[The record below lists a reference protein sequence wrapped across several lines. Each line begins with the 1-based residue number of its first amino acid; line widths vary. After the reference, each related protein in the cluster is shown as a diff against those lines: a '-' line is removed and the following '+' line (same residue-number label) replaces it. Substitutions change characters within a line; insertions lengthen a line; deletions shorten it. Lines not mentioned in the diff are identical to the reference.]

1 MKKPVLQILALG
13 CVLFCAGAL
22 IAANP
27 GSSPAGPSGASH
39 KAKKAAALTPKPA
52 APSVKAVQAV
62 RAAEP
67 ITLDGRLDEAAWK
80 GAPAASGFVQNDPQ
94 DGQPATEPTDVWVAY
109 DDHALYV
116 AAFCHDSD
124 PAKILK
130 RLGRRDAETDSDWF
144 MVAVD
149 PYFDKRSGYAF
160 YANPAGSITDAA
172 LSNDINED
180 DSWDGVWETKAA
192 VNGGGWTVEM
202 RIPFNQIRFPKKDEY
217 VWGVNFR
224 RLVQRKNEKSSF
236 SWVPKDESAY
246 VSRFAPLEGLRG
258 ISPGGR
264 IEFMPY
270 AVTQA
275 QFRPAQDG
283 NPFET
288 GHRALGNA
296 GFDLKVGLKS
306 NLTLDATVNPDF
318 GQVEVDPAVL
328 NLSAYETYYQEKRP
342 FFIEGASMFN
352 NFGRGGV
359 FMNANI
365 NWPQPRFFYSR
376 RIGREPQGYV
386 TEDGY
391 ARMPDRTAIL
401 GAAKLTGQLGGSW
414 NVGWLNAV
422 TGNEFA
428 TIDQLGARLRQKVEP
443 LSYYGALRIQK
454 DIDEGRSGI
463 GLLATTV
470 LRDIGGAAGA
480 GGSGGGVDSGDA
492 MLAGLLNKNAFSLA
506 ADGWFSLD
514 KKKNWVVGGWAGA
527 TRVEGTA
534 EDILR
539 LQNSSMHYFQR
550 PDATHVEVDPTATS
564 LSGWAGRINLAKQNG
579 HVLCLAS
586 VGAISPGFDPNDVGF
601 QYGASDIINMQV
613 LPGYQ
618 WTKPGKVF
626 RYALVLGGWFRN
638 YDFGGNKNWDGGL
651 AEFQGQ
657 LRNFWMVDVMFAYNP
672 DTMSK
677 NLTRGGPL
685 AVMPSGWQV
694 NLGVNTDSRKPV
706 VFELFGTMYRRP
718 RAGDEWSGQLAAKWK
733 PMSNLSLSV
742 GPTLEL
748 SQNELQW
755 VRRVDDALMT
765 ATYGR
770 RYVFG
775 RIDQKVL
782 GSEVRIDWTF
792 TPRLTLQA
800 YLQPYLAVG
809 RYDRFKELARGG
821 SFAYNMYGAGGWG
834 DDAAGGG
841 GAGGGANGSTIAY
854 DEESRVYTVDPDG
867 AAGAAAPFTFG
878 NPDFNYKS
886 LRGTVVLR
894 WEYRPGSLLY
904 FVWTQNRADFANP
917 GDLRLGRDLGDLFSA
932 PGDNIFLLKVSYR
945 WNL

>member
-1 MKKPVLQILALG
+1 VFGSSIGFPIA
-13 CVLFCAGAL
+13 AGAAPL
-22 IAANP
+22 P
-27 GSSPAGPSGASH
+27 SPSSSNRPSPPRSPVQTPALA
-39 KAKKAAALTPKPA
+39 
-52 APSVKAVQAV
+52 VKTVQAV

-67 ITLDGRLDEAAWK
+67 IALDGRLEEDVWK
-80 GAPAASGFVQNDPQ
+80 SAPAATGFTQNDPN
-94 DGQPATEPTDVWVAY
+94 DGSPATESTEVWVAY

-116 AAFCHDSD
+116 AAFCRDSE
-124 PAKILK
+124 PSKIRK
-130 RLGRRDAETDSDWF
+130 RLGRRDTQTDSDWF

-172 LSNDINED
+172 LSNDVNND
-180 DSWDGVWETKAA
+180 DSWDGIWETKAA
-192 VNGGGWTVEM
+192 VGGAGWTIEL

-217 VWGVNFR
+217 VWGINFR
-224 RLVQRKNEKSSF
+224 RMVRRKNEESSF
-236 SWVPKDESAY
+236 SWVPKAETGG
-246 VSRFAPLEGLRG
+246 VSRFARLEGLRG

-264 IEFMPY
+264 VEFMPY

-275 QFRPAQDG
+275 QLRPAQEG

-288 GHRALGNA
+288 GHRAAGNA

-328 NLSAYETYYQEKRP
+328 NLSAYETYYEEKRP
-342 FFIEGASMFN
+342 FFIEGASLFN

-365 NWPQPRFFYSR
+365 NWPTPSFFYSR

-386 TEDGY
+386 TEAEDGF
-391 ARMPDRTAIL
+391 ARMPDRTTIL
-401 GAAKLTGQLGGSW
+401 GAAKVTGKLGSSW

-422 TGNEFA
+422 TGREFA
-428 TIDQLGARLRQKVEP
+428 QIDQIGTRLTQEVEP
-443 LSYYGALRIQK
+443 FTYYGALRIQK
-454 DIDEGRSGI
+454 DIAEGRSGF
-463 GLLATTV
+463 GLMATGV
-470 LRDIGGAAGA
+470 ARDLDTETLGGI
-480 GGSGGGVDSGDA
+480 
-492 MLAGLLNKNAFSLA
+492 LNKNAFSLA
-506 ADGWFSLD
+506 ADGWVSLD

-527 TRVEGTA
+527 TRVEGSV
-534 EDILR
+534 EQILR
-539 LQNSSMHYFQR
+539 LQTSSMHYFQR

-564 LSGWAGRINLAKQNG
+564 LGGWAGRVNLAKQNG
-579 HVLCLAS
+579 NLLVLAS

-601 QYGASDIINMQV
+601 QHGASDIVNMQF

-638 YDFGGNKNWDGGL
+638 YDFEGNKIWDGGI

-657 LRNFWMVDVMFAYNP
+657 LRNFWMFDVMFAYNP
-672 DTMSK
+672 DTISK

-685 AVMPSGWQV
+685 ALMPSGYQW
-694 NLGVNTDSRKPV
+694 NLNVATDSRKPV
-706 VFELFGTMYRRP
+706 VFEFSGTTYQRP
-718 RAGDEWSGQLAAKWK
+718 RATEEWGAEFSARWK
-733 PMSNLSLSV
+733 PGSNFSLSV
-742 GPTLEL
+742 GPTLETFKHDI
-748 SQNELQW
+748 QW
-755 VRRVDDALMT
+755 VTRVTDELMT

-770 RYVFG
+770 RYVFAK
-775 RIDQKVL
+775 IDQKVI
-782 GSEVRIDWTF
+782 GSEVRLDWTF

-809 RYDRFKELARGG
+809 KYSRFKELA
-821 SFAYNMYGAGGWG
+821 APKTYDYNTYGADGAGT
-834 DDAAGGG
+834 GGG
-841 GAGGGANGSTIAY
+841 GASGSTIGY
-854 DEESRVYTVDPDG
+854 DGGSGVYTVDPDG
-867 AAGAAAPFTFG
+867 AGGAAAPFTFG

-904 FVWTQNRADFANP
+904 FVWTQNRADYADP
-917 GDLRLGRDLGDLFSA
+917 GEMRLWRDMGNLFSA

-945 WNL
+945 WNI